1 MSELTNQ
8 NKCQVCYISQSQNLQ
23 VQVRVLLLLIP
34 VVAALAAQG
43 PVPATHAARVKSGN
57 RVNYQV
63 TANSLKMKICL
74 KLTLNE

>member
-1 MSELTNQ
+1 MPSVLYKSE
-8 NKCQVCYISQSQNLQ
+8 QNLQVQ
-23 VQVRVLLLLIP
+23 VQVRVLLLFVP
-34 VVAALAAQG
+34 VVAALAAEG

-63 TANSLKMKICL
+63 TADSLKMKICL